1 MADKGKVWVKLL
13 FLWSLGIVF
22 YLYEFFGRIA
32 SWNYALTNCLELTK
46 EEEAAA
52 RTKEAEE
59 QAALPY
65 KWAQAIGD
73 LDITVE
79 VPGNLKGKDLNVDIK
94 KKKLV
99 LGIKG
104 QEPII
109 NVCHSNH
116 LGSKVSEV
124 DDIYRATSHTKS
136 TSMSRLGRSL
146 PPLLAPKSSSY
157 IWTR

>member
-1 MADKGKVWVKLL
+1 LEPFDPYTDA
-13 FLWSLGIVF
+13 
-22 YLYEFFGRIA
+22 Y
-32 SWNYALTNCLELTK
+32 TELTK

-52 RTKEAEE
+52 RAKEAEE

-65 KWAQAIGD
+65 KWTQTIGD

-79 VPGNLKGKDLNVDIK
+79 VPGNLKGKDLNVEIK

-109 NVCHSNH
+109 SVCS
-116 LGSKVSEV
+116 LPAQIERCLKLMVISRV
-124 DDIYRATSHTKS
+124 TSLTKFTS
-136 TSMSRLGRSL
+136 TNPRGRSL
-146 PPLLAPKSSSY
+146 LLPKARRFWTST
-157 IWTR
+157 WTRSTRCNGGNMSLLRRQR

>member
-1 MADKGKVWVKLL
+1 
-13 FLWSLGIVF
+13 
-22 YLYEFFGRIA
+22 
-32 SWNYALTNCLELTK
+32 
-46 EEEAAA
+46 
-52 RTKEAEE
+52 
-59 QAALPY
+59 LPY

-109 NVCHSNH
+109 SVC
-116 LGSKVSEV
+116 
-124 DDIYRATSHTKS
+124 
-136 TSMSRLGRSL
+136 RLESFR
-146 PPLLAPKSSSY
+146 
-157 IWTR
+157 TE